1 MNISSA
7 SQYLAYRNIAS
18 FKSSNIHKSNETT
31 PQKSVNNSDDK
42 KQGGKQKLWK
52 YVSFGALILA
62 LIADIVVEH
71 KIRVEK
77 QRIDAEKELADKFI
91 KDLQEQSKKLDEEIK
106 KQKELINKLKQ
117 NSNNCDS
124 KDIPEIDVD
133 PFSKK

>member
-31 PQKSVNNSDDK
+31 PQKTVNNSDDK
-42 KQGGKQKLWK
+42 KQGRKQKLWK
-52 YVSFGALILA
+52 YVSFGILA
-62 LIADIVVEH
+62 LT
-71 KIRVEK
+71 
-77 QRIDAEKELADKFI
+77 I

>member
-31 PQKSVNNSDDK
+31 PQKTVNNSDDK
-42 KQGGKQKLWK
+42 KQGRKQKLWK
-52 YVSFGALILA
+52 YVSFGILA
-62 LIADIVVEH
+62 LTIIANIIVEH
-71 KIRVEK
+71 RIRAEK
-77 QRIDAEKELADKFI
+77 RSIEAEKELADKFI

>member
-1 MNISSA
+1 MNITSA
-7 SQYLAYRNIAS
+7 SQYLTYKNIAS
-18 FKSSNIHKSNETT
+18 FKSSNIHKSNETI
-31 PQKSVNNSDDK
+31 PQKPVNNSDEK

-52 YVSFGALILA
+52 YVSFGILA
-62 LIADIVVEH
+62 LTIILNIIVEH
-71 KIRVEK
+71 KIRAEK
-77 QRIDAEKELADKFI
+77 QRIDAEKELADKLI

-106 KQKELINKLKQ
+106 KPKELINKLKQ

>member
-77 QRIDAEKELADKFI
+77 QRIDAEKELADKLI